1 MGPLMIAFL
10 CAVGGS
16 TWVYTKLQQ
25 RSGYGNTAS
34 VAKGTAVA
42 GAVIFI
48 VVYTIGLMVL

>member
-1 MGPLMIAFL
+1 MIAFL